1 MIVFNSECVHL
12 VIFDLKMIFIF
23 NSSDLIETRK
33 FKICSF
39 RPISPWA
46 QSHGSAAHEFKTDYK
61 RADFEYCITNNL
73 F

>member
-1 MIVFNSECVHL
+1 MIVFNSECAHL

-46 QSHGSAAHEFKTDYK
+46 IYSTVAHEFKTDYK